1 MGWLKFKDIMMPDFV
16 MLEQVPSPV
25 HFEQTFSFVDMPENI
40 PIAYKTKQF
49 KTATIPV
56 TLGFRPRVPDAGF
69 FNRYLHTDYADKD
82 ARFSSMTVDE
92 MLDLQFN
99 SVYAWLCEEGPLTFS
114 NDADKYYYAVCNSA
128 ITPERISKRLRKLPV
143 QFTVLPFRR
152 AIDNDVVEIPLE
164 VDGNRKK
171 AWISYAGTY
180 PSSPALKLYL
190 TGNLDLQ
197 WGGMSIKVDNV
208 VESVT
213 IDAENRRVLDKDGE
227 VILNRTRGAIT
238 EITLEDRR
246 FMSVSS
252 NVTKVEIVKNT
263 RWR

>member
-1 MGWLKFKDIMMPDFV
+1 MGWLKFKDIMMPKFI

-69 FNRYLHTDYADKD
+69 FNRYLHTDYSDKD

-92 MLDLQFN
+92 MLDLQFD

-143 QFTVLPFRR
+143 QFTVLPFRKSLSNELVQIPLKTVEDHKSCDVTYEGTYP
-152 AIDNDVVEIPLE
+152 AEPSITFYLNGNLKINWKGIIIDISDVVEKVT
-164 VDGNRKK
+164 VD
-171 AWISYAGTY
+171 I
-180 PSSPALKLYL
+180 
-190 TGNLDLQ
+190 
-197 WGGMSIKVDNV
+197 
-208 VESVT
+208 EH
-213 IDAENRRVLDKDGE
+213 RRVLDKDGN
-227 VILNRTRGAIT
+227 VILNRTKGTIT
-238 EITLEDRR
+238 RIDLPKN
-246 FMSVSS
+246 MSFDVSS
-252 NVTKVEIVKNT
+252 NVTKVEMRKNT